1 MADELHSKETMKKE
15 DNHESK
21 AREPKYSP
29 AELGAKLKALREAQ
43 AISVADVSEHTKI
56 QKHYI
61 AAIEDGNL
69 AALPK
74 GPYIRSFVKQY
85 CTYLEATDLWTFYD
99 ELTNSQKVVVPAHE
113 IKEEQSYANA
123 EPTVFKPKSYLWI
136 YIIMAISISAACW
149 ITWQYRT
156 DISAVATN
164 PVSGGTAVLP
174 EPEKPQESAPESKP
188 AVPASADAAAP
199 SVSVAQPAS
208 VDLGWMDGKKPQPV
222 KPAAP
227 AAQATPVSADAPQPT
242 SEPAVQKRELK
253 IIPAGTVWI
262 KVSQNRKTMFEGI
275 IRNGEEKSYTVSDSI
290 PLRVRFGNPGKTN
303 VSWGGNTNPP
313 ADSGDKPVTRYYWS
327 DGKVTDKL

>member
-1 MADELHSKETMKKE
+1 MAHARTHPNTRYTEE
-15 DNHESK
+15 NHESK
-21 AREPKYSP
+21 AKEPKYSP

-61 AAIEDGNL
+61 AAIEEGNL

-74 GPYIRSFVKQY
+74 GPYTRSFVKQY

-99 ELTNSQKVVVPAHE
+99 ELTNSQKVIVPAHE

-123 EPTVFKPKSYLWI
+123 VPTVFKPKSYLWI

-156 DISAVATN
+156 DISAVATS
-164 PVSGGTAVLP
+164 PVSGGTASLP
-174 EPEKPQESAPESKP
+174 EPEKPQESAPEPNP
-188 AVPASADAAAP
+188 AVPVSADAADSSANAP
-199 SVSVAQPAS
+199 QPAS
-208 VDLGWMDGKKPQPV
+208 VDLGWMDGKKPQPP

-227 AAQATPVSADAPQPT
+227 ATQAAVVSTDAMQAAAEPT
-242 SEPAVQKRELK
+242 IQKNELK
-253 IIPAGTVWI
+253 IIPSGTVWI

-275 IRNGEEKSYTVSDSI
+275 IKIGEEKSYTVSDSA
-290 PLRVRFGNPGKTN
+290 PLRIRFGNPAKTN
-303 VSWGGNTNPP
+303 VSWGGNTAPP